1 MKPGFRIL
9 YMIKLG
15 NSAGIF
21 FWLIGRTVGGN
32 VWGIV
37 CYVSRHV
44 CLLSSLFPEIMFWYV
59 FADSCS
65 NTDKVLLQS
74 LGNRLSGWTWEFLPY
89 GKVGNITKAGRFMLV
104 GGFCFQCKE
113 RLMSCQNVTFVTPL
127 HTWSEHRAEGTQLFC
142 SLQELYFHLLKV
154 SRMGNFFS

>member
-1 MKPGFRIL
+1 
-9 YMIKLG
+9 MIKLG

-21 FWLIGRTVGGN
+21 SWLIGRIVGGN

-37 CYVSRHV
+37 CCVSKHV

-74 LGNRLSGWTWEFLPY
+74 RGNRLSGWTWGFLTY
-89 GKVGNITKAGRFMLV
+89 GKIGNITKADHFMLV

-113 RLMSCQNVTFVTPL
+113 RQDRQNVTFVTPI
-127 HTWSEHRAEGTQLFC
+127 HTWSEHRAEDIQLFC

-154 SRMGNFFS
+154 SRMGSFFS